1 MLARV
6 VIDGFFDQTVSL
18 TLDGLM
24 LSVLK
29 EAEGISESFNENNVT
44 TLNDRILLLSSLI
57 FNPFALNG

>member
-57 FNPFALNG
+57 FNPFAPNG